1 MTGVVIAG
9 GSGENGRITATRG
22 RVLAREDHV
31 GSRIWPALPPAR
43 GVPCRSGG
51 PSPFVV
57 LGSSSGSDSRLASPN
72 RHDVRPSK
80 PSRYDHVLP
89 PNWRHGYRD
98 RGPASQLRGD
108 WGEMDPRPR
117 RANSRRRQS
126 DGG

>member
-80 PSRYDHVLP
+80 PSRYDHVC
-89 PNWRHGYRD
+89 RRIG
-98 RGPASQLRGD
+98 GMATGTGD
-108 WGEMDPRPR
+108 R
-117 RANSRRRQS
+117 RANFGRL
-126 DGG
+126 GGNGSETATS